1 MPFPRFQL
9 DPLTRKKFRRF
20 RSIRRGYVSL
30 LLLGAAILL
39 SIVAELLVN
48 NRALIVHY
56 EGKTFFPTY
65 GAIHTGRE
73 FGFDYD
79 YEVNYRALAARLEAE
94 KEAGAN
100 SGNWVLMPLVPY
112 NPLENCYPGESFK
125 PRPPEAASRH
135 FLGTDQINRDIL
147 ARLVYGFR
155 NALIFSS
162 AFIVFTYLIGIT
174 IGCLMGYFGGW
185 FDLGVQRLIEI
196 WSNIPF
202 LFVVII
208 VASVVPP
215 SIGMNLGVLLFIVV
229 LFSWTG
235 MTYYMR
241 SATYKE
247 KARDYVHAAEV
258 LGASTSRIIFRHI
271 LPNVLSTLVTFIP
284 FTIASSISALTAL
297 DFLGFGLPPPTPSWG
312 ELLRQGTSN
321 LQAPWIV
328 ASAFSA
334 LVIVLVL
341 VTFIGEAIRE
351 AFDPKKFTLYR

>member
-1 MPFPRFQL
+1 MTRRFPFFRFNPQ
-9 DPLTRKKFRRF
+9 TQKKLQRF
-20 RSIRRGYVSL
+20 RSIRRGYVSFL
-30 LLLGAAILL
+30 ILATGVVL
-39 SIVAELLVN
+39 SIAGELLVN
-48 NRALIVHY
+48 SRALVVRYDGHWY
-56 EGKTFFPTY
+56 FPTY
-65 GAIHTGRE
+65 GRIHTGKE
-73 FGFDYD
+73 FGLDYA
-79 YEVNYRALAARLEAE
+79 YEVNYRDLRARFAQEP
-94 KEAGAN
+94 AGR
-100 SGNWVLMPLVPY
+100 NWLLLPPVPY
-112 NPLENCYPGESFK
+112 NPIENCYAGETFR
-125 PRPPEAASRH
+125 PRPPEWGTKH

-155 NALIFSS
+155 NALVFAT
-162 AFIVFTYLIGIT
+162 AFILLTYLVGIT

-185 FDLGVQRLIEI
+185 FDLLVQRLIEI

-208 VASVVPP
+208 VASIVPP
-215 SIGMNLGVLLFIVV
+215 GIGMNLGVLLFIVV

-241 SATYKE
+241 SATYRE
-247 KARDYVHAAEV
+247 KARDYVHAAQV
-258 LGASTSRIIFRHI
+258 LGAGTTRIIFKHI
-271 LPNVLSTLVTFIP
+271 LPNVLSTIVTFIP

-321 LQAPWIV
+321 LQSPWIV

-334 LVIVLVL
+334 LVLVLVL

-351 AFDPKKFTLYR
+351 AFDPKKFTTYQ

>member
-1 MPFPRFQL
+1 MPLPRFKL
-9 DPLTRKKFRRF
+9 DPLTQKKLRRF
-20 RSIRRGYVSL
+20 RSIRRGYVSFL
-30 LLLGAAILL
+30 LLLAATLL
-39 SIVAELLVN
+39 SCVAELLVN
-48 NRALIVHY
+48 SRALVVHY
-56 EGKTFFPTY
+56 EGETFFPTY

-73 FGFDYD
+73 FGLDYD
-79 YEVNYRALAARLEAE
+79 YAVNYRDLAAKFKAE
-94 KEAGAN
+94 PE
-100 SGNWVLMPLVPY
+100 SGNWILMPLVPY
-112 NPLENCYPGESFK
+112 DPLENCNPGESFR
-125 PRPPEAASRH
+125 PRPPDFASKH
-135 FLGTDQINRDIL
+135 YLGTDQINRDIF

-162 AFIVFTYLIGIT
+162 AFILFTYLIGIS

-208 VASVVPP
+208 VASIVPAG
-215 SIGMNLGVLLFIVV
+215 IGMNLGVLLFIVV

-258 LGASTSRIIFRHI
+258 LAASTSRIVFWHI

-341 VTFIGEAIRE
+341 VTFVGEAIRE
-351 AFDPKKFTLYR
+351 AFDPKKFTVYR

>member
-1 MPFPRFQL
+1 MPLPTLRFSL
-9 DPLTRKKFRRF
+9 DPLTRKKLRRF
-20 RSIRRGYVSL
+20 QSIRRGYVSFL
-30 LLLGAAILL
+30 LLTVAILL
-39 SIVAELLVN
+39 SCGAELLVS
-48 NRALIVHY
+48 NRALIVKY
-56 EGKTFFPTY
+56 NGELFFPTY
-65 GAIHTGRE
+65 GAIQTGRD
-73 FGFDYD
+73 FGLDYE
-79 YEVNYRALAARLEAE
+79 YEVNYRDLKAHFAANPA
-94 KEAGAN
+94 
-100 SGNWVLMPLVPY
+100 SGNWVLLPLVPY
-112 NPLENCYPGESFK
+112 GPLENSYPGESFR
-125 PRPPEAASRH
+125 PRPPSFAEGH
-135 FLGTDQINRDIL
+135 YLGTDQINRDIL
-147 ARLVYGFR
+147 SRLVYGFR

-162 AFIVFTYLIGIT
+162 AFLIFTYLIGISL
-174 IGCLMGYFGGW
+174 GCLMGYFGGW
-185 FDLGVQRLIEI
+185 FDLSVQRLIEI

-208 VASVVPP
+208 VASVIPA

-229 LFSWTG
+229 LFSWTS

-247 KARDYVHAAEV
+247 KARDYVAAAEV
-258 LGASTSRIIFRHI
+258 LGASTSRIVFRHI

-341 VTFIGEAIRE
+341 VTFVGEAIRE
-351 AFDPKKFTLYR
+351 AFDPKKFTVYR

>member
-1 MPFPRFQL
+1 MSRSLPFLRL
-9 DPLTRKKFRRF
+9 DPLTRRKLERF
-20 RSIRRGYVSL
+20 RSIRRGYVSFL
-30 LLLGAAILL
+30 LLTIASLL
-39 SIVAELLVN
+39 SLAAELLVN
-48 NRALIVHY
+48 SRALVVRY
-56 EGKTFFPTY
+56 EGQWHFPTY

-73 FGFDYD
+73 FGLDYD
-79 YEVNYRALAARLEAE
+79 YEVKYRDLRDRFAADP
-94 KEAGAN
+94 
-100 SGNWVLMPLVPY
+100 SGRNWVLLPPVPFD
-112 NPLENCYPGESFK
+112 PLENCYPGETFR
-125 PRPPEAASRH
+125 PRAPDWQRRH

-147 ARLVYGFR
+147 SRLVYGFR
-155 NALIFSS
+155 NALIFAV
-162 AFIVFTYLIGIT
+162 AFIVLTYAIGIS

-185 FDLGVQRLIEI
+185 FDLLVQRLIEI

-208 VASVVPP
+208 IASIVPAG
-215 SIGMNLGVLLFIVV
+215 IGVNLGVLLFIVV

-241 SATYKE
+241 SATYRE
-247 KARDYVHAAEV
+247 KARDYVHAAQV
-258 LGASTSRIIFRHI
+258 LGAGTPRIIFRHI
-271 LPNVLSTLVTFIP
+271 LPNVLSTIVTFIP

-321 LQAPWIV
+321 LQSPWIV

-341 VTFIGEAIRE
+341 VTFVGEAIRE
-351 AFDPKKFTLYR
+351 AFDPKKFTTYQ

>member
-1 MPFPRFQL
+1 MTSRFPLLRL
-9 DPLTRKKFRRF
+9 DPLTRTKMRRF
-20 RSIRRGYVSL
+20 RLIRRGYASFLILVT
-30 LLLGAAILL
+30 AMLL
-39 SIVAELLVN
+39 SCAAEVLVHS
-48 NRALIVHY
+48 RALVVRY
-56 EGKTFFPTY
+56 EGNWYFPTY
-65 GAIHTGRE
+65 GRIHTGKE
-73 FGFDYD
+73 FGLDYA
-79 YEVNYRALAARLEAE
+79 YEVNYRDLRTRFNADAAGR
-94 KEAGAN
+94 
-100 SGNWVLMPLVPY
+100 NWVLLPPVPY
-112 NPLENCYPGESFK
+112 NPLENCYVGENFR
-125 PRPPEAASRH
+125 PRPPDWRTSH

-155 NALIFSS
+155 NALVFAGS
-162 AFIVFTYLIGIT
+162 FILLTYAVGIT
-174 IGCLMGYFGGW
+174 LGCLMGYFGGW
-185 FDLGVQRLIEI
+185 FDLFVQRLIEI

-208 VASVVPP
+208 VASIVPS

-241 SATYKE
+241 SATYRE
-247 KARDYVHAAEV
+247 KARDYVHAAQV
-258 LGASTSRIIFRHI
+258 LGAGTSRIIFRHI
-271 LPNVLSTLVTFIP
+271 LPNVLSTIVTFIP

-321 LQAPWIV
+321 LHSPWIV

-341 VTFIGEAIRE
+341 VTFVGEAIRE
-351 AFDPKKFTLYR
+351 AFDPKKFTTYQ